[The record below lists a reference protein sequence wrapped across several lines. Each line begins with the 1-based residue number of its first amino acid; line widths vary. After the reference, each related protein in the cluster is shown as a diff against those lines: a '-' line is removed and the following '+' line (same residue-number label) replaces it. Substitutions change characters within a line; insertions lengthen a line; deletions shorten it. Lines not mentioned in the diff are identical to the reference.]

1 MSIKSAQI
9 SNILGLAERSPP
21 APAAPD
27 ATEHR
32 DLSLPAHEEGFSNF
46 HFFPPLFLFFFL
58 QVSALILLDRFF
70 FFLSFLVGNFICR
83 I

>member
-46 HFFPPLFLFFFL
+46 HFSPHFFCF
-58 QVSALILLDRFF
+58 SFF
-70 FFLSFLVGNFICR
+70 KFQL
-83 I
+83 